1 MLTDISSS
9 SVVSSIL
16 SMRMH
21 VGSAVLVQAGLITQ
35 PTVFAHLTVQ
45 PSSLIAAMIVLWI
58 CWPVIEWCIGSV
70 AWLGSW
76 YACVAECLPML
87 Q

>member
-1 MLTDISSS
+1 MAHCMARATMLTDISSS

-45 PSSLIAAMIVLWI
+45 PSSP
-58 CWPVIEWCIGSV
+58 CWD
-70 AWLGSW
+70 
-76 YACVAECLPML
+76 
-87 Q
+87 